1 MDLPHNI
8 LLYIFLLIALAI
20 GYLFGRKERE
30 RPRPQSVVIKD
41 YYQGLN
47 FLLGERPELGVDRFI
62 EVMAVTDETIDVH
75 LALASV
81 VRRRGEVDKAIRI
94 HQNLMANP
102 VLSSAN
108 KQLVEF
114 ELARDYH
121 VAGLLGRAEG
131 LLVEI
136 VARRDAQQTPAVEL
150 LLDLY
155 EQEKEWQKAIDVS
168 KRLTKTSQSIRQR
181 VCHLHCE
188 LADNHLSNDS
198 VDEAKKHIRKAFELD
213 NSQPRGHWL
222 AARADSEQKKY
233 RRVVRHLARATELQP
248 ALLAEFLPLLRNAYE
263 NLEADAE
270 YERYL
275 SQAVQRHPEPRVLKS
290 LVEFRRKNGMPWSNA
305 QLLEGVQ
312 VAPSQ
317 RHIPM
322 LLEMVQCGQGDDVDR
337 AIQQLQEIVQ
347 EEERH
352 QCGNCGF
359 TSHHHIW
366 HCPTCKGWGTFGH

>member
-62 EVMAVTDETIDVH
+62 EVMAVSDETIDVH

-168 KRLTKTSQSIRQR
+168 KRLSKTNHSIRQR

-188 LADNHLSNDS
+188 LAEVHLRNDS
-198 VDEAKKHIRKAFELD
+198 VDEAKKHIRKALALD
-213 NSQPRGHWL
+213 SSQPRGHWL

-233 RRVVRHLARATELQP
+233 RRVVRHLARAAELQP
-248 ALLAEFLPLLRNAYE
+248 GLLAEFLPLLRNAYE

-275 SQAVQRHPEPRVLKS
+275 SQAVQRYPEPRVLKS

-312 VAPSQ
+312 VAPSK

-322 LLEMVQCGQGDDVDR
+322 LLEMVQCGQGDDVER

-352 QCGNCGF
+352 QCSNCGF

-366 HCPTCKGWGTFGH
+366 HCPTCKGWGTFGY